1 MAYKKN
7 LKNFWSQ
14 KSKLDII
21 SSFGYATFVA
31 NRLEVYRFLKSK
43 KIDSRPLIC
52 GNMGQQPF
60 LKKVISNQNLL
71 NANFVDKFGL
81 YLPNHAS
88 LNIKD
93 INYISDCFLRIAKPK
108 NF

>member
-7 LKNFWSQ
+7 LKNFLVS
-14 KSKLDII
+14 KSKLDIV

-31 NRLEVYRFLKSK
+31 NRLEVYKYLKSK

-60 LKKVISNQNLL
+60 LKKVIKS
-71 NANFVDKFGL
+71 K
-81 YLPNHAS
+81 
-88 LNIKD
+88 I
-93 INYISDCFLRIAKPK
+93 C
-108 NF
+108 

>member
-1 MAYKKN
+1 
-7 LKNFWSQ
+7 
-14 KSKLDII
+14 
-21 SSFGYATFVA
+21 
-31 NRLEVYRFLKSK
+31 
-43 KIDSRPLIC
+43 
-52 GNMGQQPF
+52 MGQQPF
-60 LKKVISNQNLL
+60 LKKIISNQNLL